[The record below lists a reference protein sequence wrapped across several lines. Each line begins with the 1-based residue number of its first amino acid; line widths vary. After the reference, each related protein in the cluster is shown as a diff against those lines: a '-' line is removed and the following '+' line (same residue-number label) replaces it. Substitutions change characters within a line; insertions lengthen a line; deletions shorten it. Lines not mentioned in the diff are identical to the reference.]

1 MHVAITSS
9 AEDVVGYNILWGH
22 KADKL
27 YHSYMVF
34 GVTEKDI
41 KALVTTQDYFVRVDA
56 FNENGITEGQV
67 IALS

>member
-1 MHVAITSS
+1 
-9 AEDVVGYNILWGH
+9 
-22 KADKL
+22 
-27 YHSYMVF
+27 MVF